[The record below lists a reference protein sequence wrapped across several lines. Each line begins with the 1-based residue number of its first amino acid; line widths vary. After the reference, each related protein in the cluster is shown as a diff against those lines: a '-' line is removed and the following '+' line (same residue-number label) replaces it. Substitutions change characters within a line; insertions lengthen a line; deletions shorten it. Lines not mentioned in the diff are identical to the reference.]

1 MPGGFQAEALM
12 RSLTR
17 LAVAAGIGCMLALA
31 GSETVAN
38 DVGRNFSRCINAC
51 NAARKACNQ
60 QCVADCQGMFPN
72 DPAPRGSCQ
81 SQCVQTCVT
90 NEHDCKV
97 VCQAIKNGQSP
108 NQPE

>member
-1 MPGGFQAEALM
+1 M

-17 LAVAAGIGCMLALA
+17 LAVATGIGCLLALA
-31 GSETVAN
+31 GSQAVAN

-51 NAARKACNQ
+51 DATRRACNQ
-60 QCVADCQGMFPN
+60 QCGADCKGMFPN
-72 DPAPRGSCQ
+72 DPVQRGSCQ

-90 NEHDCKV
+90 TEHDCKV